1 MGRQWATNGPLEVAV
16 DIQQLSVKIFAR
28 PGEFDQD
35 ALIPIFHRWIR
46 ERRLGDDLLLID
58 VADYRHVVDGPGVM
72 LIGHQ
77 ANFGLDSIG
86 RRPGLRVVRKRDPI
100 GDARERLR
108 EGFHLALL
116 ACHALA
122 REPALAD
129 RLAFDAGDVE
139 VRVMS
144 RLAAPQSAETY
155 AAFLPV
161 LQPFLQELYGT
172 GDVAVE
178 HLADPRQ
185 TFGVHARVAGEHD
198 AGVLHPRLG

>member
-1 MGRQWATNGPLEVAV
+1 V

-28 PGEFDQD
+28 PGDFDQD

-77 ANFGLDSIG
+77 ANFGLDQIG
-86 RRPGLRVVRKRDPI
+86 RRPGLRVVRKRDLI
-100 GDARERLR
+100 GEPRERLR
-108 EGFHLALL
+108 EGFRWALT

-122 REPALAD
+122 GEPALQG
-129 RLAFDAGDVE
+129 RLGFDPGDLE

-144 RLAAPQSAETY
+144 RLAAPQSAATY
-155 AAFLPV
+155 AAFVPV

-172 GDVAVE
+172 ADVTCE

-185 TFGVHARVAGEHD
+185 TFGVRVRVAGEHD
-198 AGVLHPRLG
+198 AGVLFPRLG

>member
-1 MGRQWATNGPLEVAV
+1 M

-28 PGEFDQD
+28 TGDFDQD

-77 ANFGLDSIG
+77 AHIGLDWIG
-86 RRPGLRVVRKRDPI
+86 RRPGLRVSRKRDPI
-100 GDARERLR
+100 GEPRERLR
-108 EGFHLALL
+108 EGFRWALA

-122 REPALAD
+122 REPALGGKLD
-129 RLAFDAGDVE
+129 FDAGELE

-144 RLAAPQSAETY
+144 RLAAPQSADTY
-155 AAFLPV
+155 AAFVPV
-161 LQPFLQELYGT
+161 LRPFLAELYGT
-172 GDVAVE
+172 EEIELE
-178 HLADPRQ
+178 HLSDPRQ
-185 TFGVHARVAGEHD
+185 TFGVHVRVAGDHD

>member
-1 MGRQWATNGPLEVAV
+1 V

-28 PGEFDQD
+28 PGDFDQD
-35 ALIPIFHRWIR
+35 VLIPVFHRWIR
-46 ERRLGDDLLLID
+46 ERRLGDGVLLID

-77 ANFGLDSIG
+77 ANFGLDFIG
-86 RRPGLRVVRKRDPI
+86 GRPGLRVARKRDPI

-108 EGFHLALL
+108 EGFRWALS
-116 ACHALA
+116 ASHALA
-122 REPALAD
+122 REPALGG
-129 RLAFDAGDVE
+129 RLAFDAGDIE

-161 LQPFLQELYGT
+161 LRPFLEQLYGT
-172 GDVAVE
+172 ADIAFE

-185 TFGVHARVAGEHD
+185 TFGVRVRVAGEHD
-198 AGVLHPRLG
+198 AGALHPRLG

>member
-1 MGRQWATNGPLEVAV
+1 M

-28 PGEFDQD
+28 PGDFDQD

-72 LIGHQ
+72 LIAHQ
-77 ANFGLDSIG
+77 ANFGLDHMNGARPGSRPG
-86 RRPGLRVVRKRDPI
+86 GGRPGLRVVRKRDPI

-108 EGFHLALL
+108 EGFRHALL

-122 REPALAD
+122 GEPALQG
-129 RLAFDAGDVE
+129 RLGFDAGEIE

-161 LQPFLQELYGT
+161 LRPFLEELYGT
-172 GDVAVE
+172 GDVACE

-185 TFGVHARVAGEHD
+185 TFGVHVRVAGEHD
-198 AGVLHPRLG
+198 AGMLHPRLS

>member
-1 MGRQWATNGPLEVAV
+1 V

-46 ERRLGDDLLLID
+46 ERRLGDDVLLID
-58 VADYRHVVDGPGVM
+58 VTDYRHVVDGPGVM

-77 ANFGLDSIG
+77 ANFGLDQIG
-86 RRPGLRVVRKRDPI
+86 RRLGLRVVRKRDPI

-108 EGFHLALL
+108 EGFRLALL
-116 ACHALA
+116 ASHALA
-122 REPALAD
+122 GEPTLGG
-129 RLAFDAGDVE
+129 RLAFDAGELE

-144 RLAAPQSAETY
+144 RLAAPQSPETH

-161 LQPFLQELYGT
+161 LRSFVEELYGES
-172 GDVAVE
+172 DVTCE

-185 TFGVHARVAGEHD
+185 TYGVHVRVAGQHD
-198 AGVLHPRLG
+198 PGALHSRLA

>member
-1 MGRQWATNGPLEVAV
+1 M

-28 PGEFDQD
+28 PGDFDQD
-35 ALIPIFHRWIR
+35 VLIPIFHRWIR
-46 ERRLGDDLLLID
+46 ERRLGEDVLLID

-77 ANFGLDSIG
+77 ANFALDQIG
-86 RRPGLRVVRKRDPI
+86 HRPGLRVVRKRDPI

-108 EGFHLALL
+108 EGFRHALL

-122 REPALAD
+122 REPALQG
-129 RLAFDAGDVE
+129 RLAFDPGEVE

-155 AAFLPV
+155 AAFLPA
-161 LQPFLQELYGT
+161 LRSFLQELYGAE
-172 GDVAVE
+172 DVACE

-185 TFGVHARVAGEHD
+185 TFGVHVRVAGEHD
-198 AGVLHPRLG
+198 AGALHARIA